1 MVDTDLK
8 ARIHGLIEEGELSV
22 GDIGD
27 YLALL
32 AQIAT
37 DTGDVRDLVDGWDRR
52 IQLRLDGGED
62 AWVTVADGTFSAG
75 IGAVE
80 DPELTLALTAPLAAQ
95 LFSGEKDAKAVYMA
109 GQLKI
114 EGAIPDALKFQ
125 EILSIVNEEIEF

>member
-8 ARIHGLIEEGELSV
+8 ARIHGRIEEGELGV
-22 GDIGD
+22 ADIPD

-32 AQIAT
+32 AQVAT
-37 DTGDVRDLVDGWDRR
+37 ETGDVTDLVDGWDRR

-62 AWVTVADGTFSAG
+62 AWVAVEGGAFTAG
-75 IGAVE
+75 MGAVD
-80 DPELTLALTAPLAAQ
+80 DPQLTLALTAPLAAQ
-95 LFSGEKDAKAVYMA
+95 LFAGEKDAKAVYMA

-114 EGAIPDALKFQ
+114 DGAIPDALKFQ